1 MTPRLFEAQNGPLWD
16 ELEHALD
23 RAEKRPRDKSDKDKK
38 AKPAGKPKPLDGARL
53 AELYRRACEHL
64 ALSQARAYPIHLTQ
78 RLESLTQR
86 AHRLIYRRHDY
97 GVARLRQ
104 LVLVDFPQA
113 VRQQRWYLLAATLLF
128 VVPAI
133 AMGLACYFDPGFI
146 LHIASAEQAQEF
158 DQMYSGNE
166 RSLGRTR
173 TASTDWQM
181 FGYYVMHNIGI
192 GFQCFAGGLFL
203 GIGSVFFILFN
214 GVFLGAVA
222 GYLTAR
228 GHTENFWSFVV
239 THGAFELTAI
249 VLAGAA
255 GLQLGHALLAPGRHT
270 RLEALR
276 RAAAEAIVIVY
287 GVIGMLVIAAAIE
300 AFWSSAR
307 WVPAEVKYGVGGACW
322 LFVFA
327 YLGWQGRPARASWP
341 SARGTHAG

>member
-1 MTPRLFEAQNGPLWD
+1 MTPRLFEAQNAPLWQ
-16 ELEHALD
+16 ELEDTLD
-23 RAEKRPRDKSDKDKK
+23 RAEKRSKGPRDKK
-38 AKPAGKPKPLDGARL
+38 ARSTAQPKPKPLDGARL

-104 LVLVDFPQA
+104 LVLVDFPEA
-113 VRQQRWYLLAATLLF
+113 VRAQGRYLLVATLLF
-128 VVPAI
+128 FVPAI
-133 AMGLACYFDPGFI
+133 AAGLACYLDPGFI
-146 LHIASAEQAQEF
+146 LHLVDVQQAQEF
-158 DQMYSGNE
+158 DAMYSE
-166 RSLGRTR
+166 SARALGRSR
-173 TASTDWQM
+173 SADTDWSM

-203 GIGSVFFILFN
+203 GLGSVFFMVFN
-214 GVFLGAVA
+214 GVVIGGIA
-222 GYLTAR
+222 GYLTGR

-307 WVPAEVKYGVGGACW
+307 WVPPGVKYGVGGACW
-322 LFVFA
+322 LLVFA
-327 YLGWQGRPARASWP
+327 YLGWQGRPARKL
-341 SARGTHAG
+341 HAG